1 MNKATH
7 SLKRSVLF
15 CKLNAYSHLY
25 SSTHS
30 HCHTHTHTHTHD
42 RRNDF
47 ISVVRNAAR
56 TALEKMDVPEAKEV
70 LRVTKVLEDEIEA
83 LEGGHVAV

>member
-1 MNKATH
+1 MACDILH
-7 SLKRSVLF
+7 DCVL
-15 CKLNAYSHLY
+15 C
-25 SSTHS
+25 
-30 HCHTHTHTHTHD
+30 

-70 LRVTKVLEDEIEA
+70 LKVTKILEEEIEK
-83 LEGGHVAV
+83 LEGGHTNV

>member
-1 MNKATH
+1 M
-7 SLKRSVLF
+7 
-15 CKLNAYSHLY
+15 
-25 SSTHS
+25 HS
-30 HCHTHTHTHTHD
+30 HTCIGIPIHSVTPTISHTRD

>member
-1 MNKATH
+1 M
-7 SLKRSVLF
+7 SFLPSQ
-15 CKLNAYSHLY
+15 
-25 SSTHS
+25 
-30 HCHTHTHTHTHD
+30 THTHTAAPHVTPL

-70 LRVTKVLEDEIEA
+70 LRVTKVLEDEIET